1 MPVSFHN
8 TLFVIPARGGSKGLP
23 GKNIKPLAGK
33 PLLHY
38 TIDAARELADDTNI
52 CITTDDACIAK
63 CAADYGLHVPFER
76 PASLA
81 TDTAGT
87 YEVLLHVLDFYA
99 ANERTFETLVLLQPT
114 SPFRKAKH
122 IVEAFELYSQSLD
135 MVVSVTESNANPYFN
150 MFEENPDGYLKKVKE
165 GNYVGRQSCPNVYT
179 YNGAVYIINVQSL
192 KKSLISQFG
201 KIVKYTMNELESTDI
216 DTMVDWLWA
225 EFLIEKKLIY

>member
-1 MPVSFHN
+1 MPVSLHN
-8 TLFVIPARGGSKGLP
+8 ALFVIPARGGSKGVP

-52 CITTDDACIAK
+52 CITTDDGGIAK
-63 CAADYGLHVPFER
+63 CAADYGLPVPFER

-87 YEVLLHVLDFYA
+87 YEVLLHALDFYA

-122 IVEAFELYSQSLD
+122 IAEAFALYSQSLD
-135 MVVSVTESNANPYFN
+135 MVVSVTESDANPYYT
-150 MFEENPDGYLKKVKE
+150 MFEENADGYLKKVKE
-165 GNYVGRQSCPNVYT
+165 GNYAGRQSCPTVYT

-192 KKSLISQFG
+192 RKSLISQFG

-225 EFLIEKKLIY
+225 EFLIEKKLV